1 MFFIFIQGFA
11 SRRGPMPCNAMR
23 SPSAYS
29 AASTR
34 VLSAKYD
41 SELRMAFA
49 RILLWRRPEAGGVRR
64 PCQRVACNL
73 MVLVF
78 PVARVRRAVPFSS
91 ISTFA

>member
-11 SRRGPMPCNAMR
+11 SRRGPMPCNVVR
-23 SPSAYS
+23 SPSEYS

-41 SELRMAFA
+41 SGLRMASA
-49 RILLWRRPEAGGVRR
+49 RIPLRMRPEAGGVRR
-64 PCQRVACNL
+64 PCQRVARSL